1 MTDSET
7 KLLTSAASQIRHQGV
22 STVAAAL
29 VATLRVCA
37 ESLTAAVLNGT
48 LVNVWEAEKHS
59 IMYTAGIQLSQKEH
73 IWNENSHFCVQYAP
87 IQSSLFSV
95 DLYPVSQA
103 HW

>member
-48 LVNVWEAEKHS
+48 LVNV
-59 IMYTAGIQLSQKEH
+59 
-73 IWNENSHFCVQYAP
+73 
-87 IQSSLFSV
+87 
-95 DLYPVSQA
+95 
-103 HW
+103 